1 MPSIVTTSQS
11 CTTRSQGALCAF
23 SLATLFVV
31 PVGTACARRSWA
43 DRRAAGEEAFNVCE
57 AALAAVDADLVR
69 QAEAEYTSVLGLK
82 GAGKGGA
89 AGQFT
94 SGGIVCHNCGKS
106 GHKAHQC
113 TAPKVAKARG
123 RMHMWLCVL
132 FIARVS
138 FRKGAG
144 KPGAK
149 GVGGK
154 GKARGTCF
162 NCGQAGHMAWECKQ
176 PPTKATLEAQSR
188 KRKAGSAEIVD

>member
-1 MPSIVTTSQS
+1 MPVIVTISQS
-11 CTTRSQGALCAF
+11 CTTRSQGAMHAF
-23 SLATLFVV
+23 SLATLVAGL
-31 PVGTACARRSWA
+31 VGTACARRSWA
-43 DRRAAGEEAFNVCE
+43 DRRAAGEEGFNVCE

-89 AGQFT
+89 AGQYT
-94 SGGIVCHNCGKS
+94 SGGIVCHNCGKT
-106 GHKAHQC
+106 GHRAHQC

-123 RMHMWLCVL
+123 LLHMWLCVV

-144 KPGAK
+144 KLGTKGA
-149 GVGGK
+149 GGK
-154 GKARGTCF
+154 GKAQPKSCF
-162 NCGQAGHMAWECKQ
+162 NCGLVGHMAFECKQ

-188 KRKAGSAEIVD
+188 KRKAVDIVD